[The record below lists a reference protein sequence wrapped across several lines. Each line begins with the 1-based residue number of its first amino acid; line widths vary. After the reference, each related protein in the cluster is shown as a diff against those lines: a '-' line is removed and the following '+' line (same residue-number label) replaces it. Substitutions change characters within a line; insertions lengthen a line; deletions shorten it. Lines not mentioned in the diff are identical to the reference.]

1 MAVSPENILGILSL
15 IFWSLIIIIS
25 IKYLLF
31 VMRADNNGEGGIL
44 ALTTLVT
51 PTSQARRFSSRWGLI
66 LLGLFGTALL
76 YGDGI
81 ITPAISVLSA
91 VEGLEVAAPALGPYI
106 IPITIAILVG
116 LFLIQS
122 RGTGSVGR
130 IFGPVM
136 LGWFAV
142 LALLGISWIIRRP
155 DALAAVNPSHAV
167 NFFLQNGW
175 RGFLV
180 LGSVFLVVTGG
191 EALYADMGH
200 FGKAPIRAAWFP
212 IALPALLL
220 NYFGQGALLLEQP
233 AAAENLFYHMAPPW
247 ALYPLVAIATA
258 ATVIASQ
265 ALITGAFSLT
275 RQAIQ
280 LGYLPRMKIEQ
291 TSSEAIGQIY
301 IPGVNWIL
309 LASCVAL
316 VFVAG
321 SSSRLAAA
329 YGVAVT
335 STMVVTT
342 LLLSVVARE
351 RWRWPLAA
359 VLAFSVFF
367 LIVDLSFWIANLIKI
382 PAGGWFPLAVG
393 VVVITIMTTW
403 KRGRQI
409 LRERMQAG
417 GLPLDAL
424 AGQLH
429 RSEVVRVPG
438 TAVYLYSDPEG
449 TPPALLNNLR
459 HNKVLHDQVVLLT
472 IKSNEIPY
480 VPRAERLELHKL
492 ENGFFRIILCYGFME
507 DPEVP
512 RDLAL
517 AQEAGLHLDLDQ
529 VSYILGREQLLATKR
544 PGMAR
549 WRETL
554 FAIMSRNARDA
565 ADFFH
570 LPTEQVV
577 GVGVRVEL

>member
-1 MAVSPENILGILSL
+1 
-15 IFWSLIIIIS
+15 
-25 IKYLLF
+25 
-31 VMRADNNGEGGIL
+31 
-44 ALTTLVT
+44 
-51 PTSQARRFSSRWGLI
+51 
-66 LLGLFGTALL
+66 
-76 YGDGI
+76 
-81 ITPAISVLSA
+81 
-91 VEGLEVAAPALGPYI
+91 
-106 IPITIAILVG
+106 
-116 LFLIQS
+116 
-122 RGTGSVGR
+122 
-130 IFGPVM
+130 
-136 LGWFAV
+136 
-142 LALLGISWIIRRP
+142 
-155 DALAAVNPSHAV
+155 
-167 NFFLQNGW
+167 
-175 RGFLV
+175 
-180 LGSVFLVVTGG
+180 
-191 EALYADMGH
+191 
-200 FGKAPIRAAWFP
+200 
-212 IALPALLL
+212 
-220 NYFGQGALLLEQP
+220 
-233 AAAENLFYHMAPPW
+233 
-247 ALYPLVAIATA
+247 
-258 ATVIASQ
+258 
-265 ALITGAFSLT
+265 
-275 RQAIQ
+275 
-280 LGYLPRMKIEQ
+280 
-291 TSSEAIGQIY
+291 
-301 IPGVNWIL
+301 
-309 LASCVAL
+309 VAL